1 MFNFTKAVVLQL
13 PSGRWGYA
21 GRIPESLCDV
31 VPATK
36 YDIMRGVAFRRDGEM
51 ARLKPWTF
59 ETEHEALLYGEEMN
73 AI

>member
-1 MFNFTKAVVLQL
+1 MFDFTAVVVLQL

-36 YDIMRGVAFRRDGEM
+36 EDVMAGRAFKRDGKIVT
-51 ARLKPWTF
+51 LNPWTF
-59 ETEHEALLYGEEMN
+59 ETEREALLYADEMG
-73 AI
+73 AA